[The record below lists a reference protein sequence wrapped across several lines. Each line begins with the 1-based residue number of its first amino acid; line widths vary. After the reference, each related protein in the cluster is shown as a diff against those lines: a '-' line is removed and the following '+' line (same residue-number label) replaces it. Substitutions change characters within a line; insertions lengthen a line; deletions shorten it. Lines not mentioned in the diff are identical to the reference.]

1 MRLLPSSELRE
12 VLDTE
17 IFGFYHQTSAGPRA
31 HQLSMF
37 GASIGRAGQRII
49 DAMVRWL
56 ARGHINPN
64 ILTFIGVAINVGS
77 GLLFGFGEF
86 FWAGIVLIVANL
98 FDMLDGQV
106 ARLSGRVTSFGGFLD
121 SSLDRLSDMVVFVG
135 LMVFYARD
143 TPYHSTLN
151 AFLAGAGMM
160 GSVMVSYAS
169 ARAESMISK
178 CDVGFLR
185 RPERVVLFIIGALS
199 TVQGSHNFFANRM
212 PAVLWVL
219 AVGSYWTFA
228 HRMYHTWTEVNKKEL
243 KDAALAKDVT
253 KSQAPEVRPEPTLAH
268 KAS

>member
-1 MRLLPSSELRE
+1 
-12 VLDTE
+12 V
-17 IFGFYHQTSAGPRA
+17 
-31 HQLSMF
+31 F
-37 GASIGRAGQRII
+37 GASIGRGAQRII

-56 ARGHINPN
+56 AHGHINPN
-64 ILTFIGVAINVGS
+64 ILTVIGVSLNVGC
-77 GLLFGFGEF
+77 GLLFGMGRF
-86 FWAGIVLIVANL
+86 FSAGIALIVANL

-106 ARLSGRVTSFGGFLD
+106 ARLSGRVTRFGGFLD

-143 TPYHSTLN
+143 LPDHSTLN
-151 AFLAGAGMM
+151 VFLAGAGLM

-169 ARAESMISK
+169 ARAESLIPK

-199 TVQGSHNFFANRM
+199 THPSSSNFFANRM

-228 HRMYHTWTEVNKKEL
+228 HRMYHTWRELNKLETKTANVETQSSYSQSGT
-243 KDAALAKDVT
+243 AAGG
-253 KSQAPEVRPEPTLAH
+253 ERRPDQRLLH
-268 KAS
+268 KPS

>member
-1 MRLLPSSELRE
+1 
-12 VLDTE
+12 
-17 IFGFYHQTSAGPRA
+17 
-31 HQLSMF
+31 MF
-37 GASIGRAGQRII
+37 VDGIGRGAQKII

-56 ARGHINPN
+56 AVGHFNPN
-64 ILTFIGVAINVGS
+64 VLTVIGVSLNVGS
-77 GLLFGFGEF
+77 GLLFGFGQF

-106 ARLSGRVTSFGGFLD
+106 ARLSGRVTRFGGFLD
-121 SSLDRLSDMVVFVG
+121 SSLDRLSDMVIFVG

-143 TPYHSTLN
+143 TEFHSTLN
-151 AFLAGAGMM
+151 VFLAGAGLM

-169 ARAESMISK
+169 ARAESLIPK

-199 TVQGSHNFFANRM
+199 SHPGSNNFFANRM

-228 HRMYHTWTEVNKKEL
+228 HRMYHTWRELNKAARETEKRIAQPSL
-243 KDAALAKDVT
+243 TAS
-253 KSQAPEVRPEPTLAH
+253 KSGSDRRAEQPLTH
-268 KAS
+268 KAG

>member
-1 MRLLPSSELRE
+1 
-12 VLDTE
+12 
-17 IFGFYHQTSAGPRA
+17 
-31 HQLSMF
+31 MF
-37 GASIGRAGQRII
+37 GSSIGRAGQRII

-56 ARGHINPN
+56 ARGHISPN

-77 GLLFGFGEF
+77 GMLFGFGRF
-86 FWAGIVLIVANL
+86 FWAGIILIVANL

-143 TPYHSTLN
+143 TEFHSTLN
-151 AFLAGAGMM
+151 VFLAGAGMM

-169 ARAESMISK
+169 ARAESMIEK

-199 TVQGSHNFFANRM
+199 TVPGSNNFFANRM

-228 HRMYHTWTEVNKKEL
+228 HRMYHTWREVNKSEAREAKREGAATEASQPPEL
-243 KDAALAKDVT
+243 
-253 KSQAPEVRPEPTLAH
+253 RPEPSLAH

>member
-1 MRLLPSSELRE
+1 
-12 VLDTE
+12 
-17 IFGFYHQTSAGPRA
+17 
-31 HQLSMF
+31 
-37 GASIGRAGQRII
+37 
-49 DAMVRWL
+49 MVRWL
-56 ARGHINPN
+56 ARGHISPN

-77 GLLFGFGEF
+77 GMLFGFGRF

-143 TPYHSTLN
+143 TEFHSTLN
-151 AFLAGAGMM
+151 VFLAGAGMM

-169 ARAESMISK
+169 ARAESMIPK

-199 TVQGSHNFFANRM
+199 TVPGSRNFFANRM

-228 HRMYHTWTEVNKKEL
+228 HRMYHTWREVNKSEAREAMAE
-243 KDAALAKDVT
+243 AAAVHAG
-253 KSQAPEVRPEPTLAH
+253 QAPELRHEPSLAH
-268 KAS
+268 KPS